1 MKFIRL
7 TYTDKKTSFK
17 LEYIINCDKISV
29 ISNHGGMTWVEFGH
43 SDSAFKVDQTPEEII
58 ELINGGNK

>member
-1 MKFIRL
+1 
-7 TYTDKKTSFK
+7 
-17 LEYIINCDKISV
+17 
-29 ISNHGGMTWVEFGH
+29 MTWVEFGH